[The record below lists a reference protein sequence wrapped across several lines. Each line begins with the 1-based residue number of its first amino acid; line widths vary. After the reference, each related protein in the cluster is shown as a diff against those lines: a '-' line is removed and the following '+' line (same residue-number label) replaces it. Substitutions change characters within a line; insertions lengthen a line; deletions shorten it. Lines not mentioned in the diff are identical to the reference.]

1 MPRIRGKFY
10 ARTRTPSHFIS
21 LTGKRDCAQTESENF
36 LAMRFLVMFGVMSAT
51 GRVALIAGVY
61 VGGTLENP
69 SQVELDE
76 LFQLIHVYIL
86 ASLQK
91 KK

>member
-1 MPRIRGKFY
+1 
-10 ARTRTPSHFIS
+10 
-21 LTGKRDCAQTESENF
+21 
-36 LAMRFLVMFGVMSAT
+36 MFGVMSAT